1 MDQRS
6 ERLRAAIAYSVLGS
20 CRLIGLNPVAY
31 LGSVLPDLARGIE
44 FERLACFMPKAWKLA
59 HPQAALPP
67 LR

>member
-1 MDQRS
+1 MSAPPSHTRS
-6 ERLRAAIAYSVLGS
+6 SVP

-44 FERLACFMPKAWKLA
+44 FERLACFMPKTWKLA